1 MIVVESMEPTL
12 GSLKEWLLTPA
23 PAVAGLE
30 TPYLL
35 AREVPPPLAFVLHL
49 CNTWSPEVLLTLVC
63 IGTVACGA
71 IASRIGLSIVR
82 YALSLLVWLCGRI
95 GRLESRSTKRAAR
108 EAARNA
114 VPQVVRAPPVSEP
127 VRAPSAPVTAVLTA
141 DREARLRTLHVSDSE
156 VTGLPSLHS
165 ARPHSASSCSASEAS
180 VPVREPRRKRQPRGG
195 Y

>member
-30 TPYLL
+30 SPYLL

-49 CNTWSPEVLLTLVC
+49 CNTWSPELLLVLVS
-63 IGTVACGA
+63 IGAVACGVV
-71 IASRIGLSIVR
+71 ASCIGLAVVR

-95 GRLESRSTKRAAR
+95 GRLESRASKRAAR
-108 EAARNA
+108 EAARHTT
-114 VPQVVRAPPVSEP
+114 PQVTRIAPASD
-127 VRAPSAPVTAVLTA
+127 PVTAPACPVAAVLTA

-156 VTGLPSLHS
+156 AIGLTVTPPYQASVSLVLFGQRGVG
-165 ARPHSASSCSASEAS
+165 ARPRAPS
-180 VPVREPRRKRQPRGG
+180 
-195 Y
+195 